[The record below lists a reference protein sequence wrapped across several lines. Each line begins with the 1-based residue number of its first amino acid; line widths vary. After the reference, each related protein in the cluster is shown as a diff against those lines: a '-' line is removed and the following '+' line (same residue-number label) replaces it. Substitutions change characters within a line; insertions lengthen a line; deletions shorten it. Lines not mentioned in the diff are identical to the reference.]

1 MKLSTRARYA
11 LRMMLDVARHAKS
24 GKPISLA
31 AISERIGVSQGYL
44 EQVAMQ
50 LRNARLI
57 RSISGRYG
65 GYRLALPASEIPI
78 GNIFEA
84 TIGPICIVEC
94 VDDPESCPRSPSC
107 ECRLLYALIN
117 HRIAEVL
124 RAYTLS
130 DLLEPEWMRD
140 VRGQLTDLAVPPT
153 HQCDATDT
161 HPVPEGRNPG
171 AD

>member
-1 MKLSTRARYA
+1 
-11 LRMMLDVARHAKS
+11 MMLDVARHAES

-31 AISERIGVSQGYL
+31 AIAERIEVSQGYL

-57 RSISGRYG
+57 RSVSGRYG
-65 GYRLALPASEIPI
+65 GYRLALPASQIRI
-78 GNIFEA
+78 GDIIEA

-94 VDDPESCPRSPSC
+94 VDAPEICPRSPSC
-107 ECRLLYALIN
+107 EARLLYGLIN
-117 HRIAEVL
+117 HRVAEVL

-130 DLLEPEWMRD
+130 DLLDPEWARD
-140 VRGQLTDLAVPPT
+140 VRRQLPDLAIPPT
-153 HQCDATDT
+153 HRSDAADT
-161 HPVPEGRNPG
+161 HPLPEGRSPG